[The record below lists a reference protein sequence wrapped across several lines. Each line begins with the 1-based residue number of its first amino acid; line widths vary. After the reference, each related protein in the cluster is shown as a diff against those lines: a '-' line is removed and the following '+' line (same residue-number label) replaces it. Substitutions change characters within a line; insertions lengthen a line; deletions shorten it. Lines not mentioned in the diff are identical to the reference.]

1 MKCMK
6 DKKKI
11 IIPLSIIAFV
21 FVTCLTLLIL
31 GIYFTKEERFVVSKT
46 IVNNGIMLEKTNYY
60 VAVNKSF
67 ELDLKNP
74 NEIEYK
80 INIDNT
86 DLVSLENNV
95 LTALA
100 VGSTGF
106 TIEIDGFK
114 CFNGTIYVVNGMEVP
129 NELFNK
135 KKKFISCNLFS
146 EEENNI
152 LDAALL
158 DRINDAGQ
166 NTRAGV
172 VAAARFLTLEF
183 GYRIPYFYENG
194 RLNNYGDGRKVDGE
208 GRYYHKGLYLN
219 KSRYSS
225 ISKKFTGPGAW
236 GCKITQ
242 YQDEPAY
249 GFVPRVRY
257 PNGLDCSGFVSW
269 TLLNG
274 GFDVGDV
281 GAGDIISRKD
291 DLYDLGEKNTLNSEL
306 LSSGKVK
313 VGDLIA
319 YSGHMAIIAGIDTEG
334 NYYVAESLPQYKGV
348 VLNKYDK
355 TKLKKNFTHIM
366 LMDSVYKEDGN
377 LTNMWY

>member
-1 MKCMK
+1 MK

>member
-1 MKCMK
+1 M
-6 DKKKI
+6 KKI
-11 IIPLSIIAFV
+11 IENKKNIIIMSSITLVLVVFIVFFV
-21 FVTCLTLLIL
+21 CRNYFIKDEKFVIS
-31 GIYFTKEERFVVSKT
+31 RT
-46 IVNNGIMLEKTNYY
+46 IINNGIMLKKTNYY
-60 VAVNKSF
+60 VALNKSF
-67 ELDLKNP
+67 ELNLKNP
-74 NEIEYK
+74 NDVDYK
-80 INIDNT
+80 INIENKEVIT
-86 DLVSLENNV
+86 LESNV
-95 LTALA
+95 LTAIAL
-100 VGSTGF
+100 GSTGF

-114 CFNGTIYVVNGMEVP
+114 CFNGTIYVTNGLEIP
-129 NELFNK
+129 GELFNK

-146 EEENNI
+146 EEENDI

-183 GYRIPYFYENG
+183 AYRIPYFYENG
-194 RLNNYGDGRKVDGE
+194 RLNNYGTGRKVDGE

-242 YQDEPAY
+242 YQDAPVY

-269 TLLNG
+269 ALLNG

-319 YSGHMAIIAGIDTEG
+319 YSGHMAIIVGIDSEG
-334 NYYVAESLPQYKGV
+334 NYYVAESLPQFKGV
-348 VLNKYDK
+348 VLNKYNQK
-355 TKLKKNFTHIM
+355 KLKKTFTHIM
-366 LMDSVYKEDGN
+366 LMDRVYKEDGN

>member
-1 MKCMK
+1 MK

-86 DLVSLENNV
+86 DIVSLENNV

-135 KKKFISCNLFS
+135 KKRFISCNLFS

-183 GYRIPYFYENG
+183 SYRIPYFYENG

-219 KSRYSS
+219 KSRYNN

-269 TLLNG
+269 TLFNG

-291 DLYDLGEKNTLNSEL
+291 DLYDLGEKNTINNEL

-319 YSGHMAIIAGIDTEG
+319 YSGHMAIIAGIDSEG
-334 NYYVAESLPQYKGV
+334 NYYVAESLPQFKGV
-348 VLNKYDK
+348 VLNKYNQ
-355 TKLKKNFTHIM
+355 TKLKKTFTHIM

>member
-1 MKCMK
+1 MK

-183 GYRIPYFYENG
+183 AYRIPYFYENG

-219 KSRYSS
+219 KSRYSN

-249 GFVPRVRY
+249 GFVPRLRY
-257 PNGLDCSGFVSW
+257 PNGLDCSGFISW

-319 YSGHMAIIAGIDTEG
+319 YPGHMAIIAGIDTEG
-334 NYYVAESLPQYKGV
+334 NYYVAESLPQFKGV

>member
-1 MKCMK
+1 MK

-306 LSSGKVK
+306 LSSGKIK

-319 YSGHMAIIAGIDTEG
+319 YPGHMAIIAGIDTEG

-366 LMDSVYKEDGN
+366 LMDSVYKKDGN

>member
-1 MKCMK
+1 MK

-183 GYRIPYFYENG
+183 AYRIPYFYENG

-334 NYYVAESLPQYKGV
+334 NYYVAESLPQFKGV

-366 LMDSVYKEDGN
+366 LMDSVYKKDGN